1 MSSNFSLSGERSQEA
16 WIPASMALFLQ
27 SVDSGVKVTDF
38 SRHAHRQIQYNLKI
52 LDRYLLTALS
62 VATAMGVALLSLVLV
77 LGNVFKEMLD
87 LLINHN
93 VPLETVLSFVA
104 FVLPFSMTFT
114 IPWGFLTAV
123 LLVFGR
129 LSADNEI
136 IALRAN
142 GVSFSRIIAPVIGVA
157 LLLVGVCLWINTDVA
172 PRAQYAM
179 LTSLFRIATSNPTAM
194 FQADEVVDQFPD
206 RRIYVGARDGDLL
219 KNLIVFEIDERGM
232 PSKVVFAKTGSL
244 TSDNQNNRLLL
255 KVQDAHFEERDDR
268 QPDNV
273 DLIRQGI
280 TMREGVFPMSLQ
292 KLFDQKKRGKP
303 LSSHTLKELFDEL
316 AKPDCPRR
324 LAFEVEVSKRFS
336 LSLAALSF
344 ALIAVPLGITAH
356 RKETSVGFALSLIIA
371 FSYFFF
377 ILIAEAVSKNPGS
390 LPHSMPILLI
400 WLPNVF
406 FTGLGIW
413 LFTRLTRR

>member
-1 MSSNFSLSGERSQEA
+1 
-16 WIPASMALFLQ
+16 
-27 SVDSGVKVTDF
+27 V
-38 SRHAHRQIQYNLKI
+38 KI
-52 LDRYLLTALS
+52 LDRYLLTALG

-93 VPLETVLSFVA
+93 VPLETVFAFIA

-136 IALRAN
+136 IALRAT
-142 GVSFSRIIAPVIGVA
+142 GVSFPRIFLPVAGVA
-157 LLLVGVCLWINTDVA
+157 VLLVGACLWINTDVA
-172 PRAQYAM
+172 PRAQFAM
-179 LTSLFRIATSNPTAM
+179 INSLFRIATSSPASM

-206 RRIYVGARDGDLL
+206 RRIFVGGREGDLM
-219 KNLIVFEIDERGM
+219 KNLIVFEIDDRSA
-232 PSKVVFAKTGSL
+232 PSKVVFAKSGTL
-244 TSDNQNNRLLL
+244 TSDAGNNRLLL
-255 KVQDAHFEERDDR
+255 RVDDAHFEQRDER

-280 TMREGVFPMSLQ
+280 TMKSGVFPMSLQ
-292 KLFDQKKRGKP
+292 KLLDRKRRMKP
-303 LSSHTLKELFDEL
+303 LSSHTIGELFAEL

-324 LAFEVEVSKRFS
+324 LAYQVEVSKRFS

-356 RKETSVGFALSLIIA
+356 RKETSVGFALSLVIA
-371 FSYFFF
+371 FGYFFF
-377 ILIAEAVSKNPGS
+377 IIIADTLRENPNA
-390 LPHSMPILLI
+390 MPILLV
-400 WLPNVF
+400 WLPNIV
-406 FTGLGIW
+406 FTGLGVW
-413 LFTRLTRR
+413 LFARLARR

>member
-1 MSSNFSLSGERSQEA
+1 
-16 WIPASMALFLQ
+16 
-27 SVDSGVKVTDF
+27 
-38 SRHAHRQIQYNLKI
+38 LKI
-52 LDRYLLTALS
+52 LDRYLLSALG
-62 VATAMGVALLSLVLV
+62 VATLMGVALLSLVLV

-93 VPLETVLSFVA
+93 VPLETVFAFVA

-142 GVSFSRIIAPVIGVA
+142 GVSFPRVMLPVLAVA
-157 LLLVGVCLWINTDVA
+157 LFLVGICLWINIEVA

-179 LTSLFRIATSNPTAM
+179 LTSLFRIATSNPSSM

-206 RRIYVGARDGDLL
+206 RRVFVGGREGDTL
-219 KNLIVFEIDERGM
+219 KNLIVFELDEHDS
-232 PSKVVFAKTGSL
+232 PSKVVFAKTGTL
-244 TSDNQNNRLLL
+244 TTDNQNHRLLL
-255 KVQDAHFEERDDR
+255 RVENANFEQRDER
-268 QPDNV
+268 QPENV
-273 DLIRQGI
+273 ELIRQGI
-280 TMREGVFPMSLQ
+280 TMREGVFPMSIQ
-292 KLFDQKKRGKP
+292 KLLDQKKRGKP
-303 LSSHTLKELFDEL
+303 LSSHTLTELLEEI
-316 AKPDCPRR
+316 AKPECKKR
-324 LAFEVEVSKRFS
+324 LSYEVEVSKRFS

-356 RKETSVGFALSLIIA
+356 RKETSVGFALSLVIA

-377 ILIAEAVSKNPGS
+377 IIVAEALIKNTS
-390 LPHSMPILLI
+390 LPAGLPVFMIWFPNLL
-400 WLPNVF
+400 F
-406 FTGLGIW
+406 MGLGVW
-413 LFTRLTRR
+413 LFSRLARR

>member
-1 MSSNFSLSGERSQEA
+1 M
-16 WIPASMALFLQ
+16 
-27 SVDSGVKVTDF
+27 VDF
-38 SRHAHRQIQYNLKI
+38 SPSFFPILKI

-62 VATAMGVALLSLVLV
+62 VATLMGVALLSLVLV

-93 VPLETVLSFVA
+93 VPLETVLSFIA

-136 IALRAN
+136 IALRSN
-142 GVSFSRIIAPVIGVA
+142 GVSFTRVFYPVLGIA
-157 LLLVGVCLWINTDVA
+157 LFLVGVCFWINTEVA
-172 PRAQYAM
+172 PKAQYAM
-179 LTSLFRIATSNPTAM
+179 LTSLYRIATSNPTAM

-206 RRIYVGARDGDLL
+206 RRIYVGSREGDLM
-219 KNLIVFEIDERGM
+219 KNLIVFEIDEKGI
-232 PSKVVFAKTGSL
+232 PSKVVFAKTGTL
-244 TSDNQNNRLLL
+244 TSDMQHNRLLL
-255 KVQDAHFEERDDR
+255 KVQDAHFEQRDHR
-268 QPDNV
+268 QPDQV
-273 DLIRQGI
+273 DMIRQGI

-292 KLFDQKKRGKP
+292 KLFDQKKREKP
-303 LSSHTLKELFDEL
+303 LSSHTLQELFAEL

-324 LAFEVEVSKRFS
+324 LAFQVEISKRFS

-356 RKETSVGFALSLIIA
+356 RKETSVGFALSLVIA
-371 FSYFFF
+371 FGYFFF
-377 ILIAEAVSKNPGS
+377 IIVADTFRNNAQAFPVV
-390 LPHSMPILLI
+390 LI
-400 WLPNVF
+400 WLPNLF
-406 FTGLGIW
+406 FTGLGVW
-413 LFTRLTRR
+413 LFSRLARR

>member
-1 MSSNFSLSGERSQEA
+1 MA
-16 WIPASMALFLQ
+16 WALLLTFPRRPFRY
-27 SVDSGVKVTDF
+27 SFPT
-38 SRHAHRQIQYNLKI
+38 LKI
-52 LDRYLLTALS
+52 LDRYLLTALG

-93 VPLETVLSFVA
+93 VPLETVFSFVA

-136 IALRAN
+136 IALRSN
-142 GVSFSRIIAPVIGVA
+142 GVSFTRIFHPVLGVA
-157 LLLVGVCLWINTDVA
+157 LLMVALCFWINTEVA

-206 RRIYVGARDGDLL
+206 YRIYVGGRDGDQMN
-219 KNLIVFEIDERGM
+219 NLIVFKLDDKGKGGWI
-232 PSKVVFAKTGSL
+232 PTQVVFAKSGML
-244 TSDNQNNRLLL
+244 TSDLDNSRLLL
-255 KVQDAHFEERDDR
+255 KVEDAHFEQRDDR
-268 QPDNV
+268 HPDNV
-273 DLIRQGI
+273 ELIRQGI
-280 TMREGVFPMSLQ
+280 TMREGIFPLSLQ
-292 KLFDQKKRGKP
+292 KLFDEKKKDKP
-303 LSSHTLKELFDEL
+303 LSSHTLSELFAEL
-316 AKPDCPRR
+316 AKPDNPRR
-324 LAFEVEVSKRFS
+324 LAFQVEVSKRFS

-371 FSYFFF
+371 FGYFFF
-377 ILIAEAVSKNPGS
+377 IIIADTFRNNPHAF
-390 LPHSMPILLI
+390 PVVLI
-400 WLPNVF
+400 WMPNLF
-406 FTGLGIW
+406 FTGLGLW
-413 LFTRLTRR
+413 LFSRLAKR

>member
-1 MSSNFSLSGERSQEA
+1 M
-16 WIPASMALFLQ
+16 I
-27 SVDSGVKVTDF
+27 DF
-38 SRHAHRQIQYNLKI
+38 SPSFFPILKI

-62 VATAMGVALLSLVLV
+62 VATLMGVALLSLVLV

-93 VPLETVLSFVA
+93 VPLETVLSFIA

-136 IALRAN
+136 IALRSN
-142 GVSFSRIIAPVIGVA
+142 GVSFTRVFYPVLGIA
-157 LLLVGVCLWINTDVA
+157 LFLVGVCFWINTEVA
-172 PRAQYAM
+172 PKAQYAM
-179 LTSLFRIATSNPTAM
+179 LTSLYRIATSNPTAM

-206 RRIYVGARDGDLL
+206 RRIYVGSREGDLM
-219 KNLIVFEIDERGM
+219 KNLIVFEIDEKGI
-232 PSKVVFAKTGSL
+232 PSKVVFAKTGTL
-244 TSDNQNNRLLL
+244 TSDMQHNRLLL
-255 KVQDAHFEERDDR
+255 KVQDAHFEQRDHR
-268 QPDNV
+268 QPDQV
-273 DLIRQGI
+273 DMIRQGI

-292 KLFDQKKRGKP
+292 KLFDQKKREKP
-303 LSSHTLKELFDEL
+303 LSSHTLQELFAEL

-324 LAFEVEVSKRFS
+324 LAFQVEISKRFS

-356 RKETSVGFALSLIIA
+356 RKETSVGFALSLVIA
-371 FSYFFF
+371 FGYFFF
-377 ILIAEAVSKNPGS
+377 IIVADTFRNNDHAFPVV
-390 LPHSMPILLI
+390 LI
-400 WLPNVF
+400 WLPNLF

-413 LFTRLTRR
+413 LFSRLARR

>member
-1 MSSNFSLSGERSQEA
+1 M
-16 WIPASMALFLQ
+16 
-27 SVDSGVKVTDF
+27 
-38 SRHAHRQIQYNLKI
+38 KI
-52 LDRYLLTALS
+52 LDRYLLTALG

-93 VPLETVLSFVA
+93 VPLETVFSFVA

-136 IALRAN
+136 IALRSN
-142 GVSFSRIIAPVIGVA
+142 GVSFTRIFYPVLATAI
-157 LLLVGVCLWINTDVA
+157 LLVGLCLWINTEIA

-179 LTSLFRIATSNPTAM
+179 LNSLFRIATSNPTAM

-206 RRIYVGARDGDLL
+206 YRIFVGGRDGNVM
-219 KNLIVFEIDERGM
+219 KNL
-232 PSKVVFAKTGSL
+232 VVFKMDDKGGKGWIPSQVIFAKAGSL
-244 TSDNQNNRLLL
+244 TSDLENSRLLL
-255 KVQDAHFEERDDR
+255 RVENAHFEQRDER

-273 DLIRQGI
+273 DLIREGI
-280 TMREGVFPMSLQ
+280 TMGEGTFPISLQ
-292 KLFDQKKRGKP
+292 KLFDQKKRDKP
-303 LSSHTLKELFDEL
+303 LSACTLSELLAAL
-316 AKPDCPRR
+316 AKPDNPKR
-324 LAFEVEVSKRFS
+324 LSYEVEVSKRFS

-356 RKETSVGFALSLIIA
+356 RKETSVGFALSLMIA
-371 FSYFFF
+371 FGYFFF
-377 ILIAEAVSKNPGS
+377 IIIADTFRNNAHVFPVV
-390 LPHSMPILLI
+390 LI
-400 WLPNVF
+400 WLPNLV
-406 FTGLGIW
+406 FTGLGIY
-413 LFTRLTRR
+413 LFTRLARR

>member
-1 MSSNFSLSGERSQEA
+1 LQPFNLNGAVLAISRFRRQNERLFQTILIGN
-16 WIPASMALFLQ
+16 IP
-27 SVDSGVKVTDF
+27 
-38 SRHAHRQIQYNLKI
+38 HPLKI
-52 LDRYLLTALS
+52 LDRYLLTALG

-142 GVSFSRIIAPVIGVA
+142 GVSFSRIIVPVLGVA
-157 LLLVGVCLWINTDVA
+157 LLLVGLCLWINTEVA

-206 RRIYVGARDGDLL
+206 RRIYVGARDGDQL
-219 KNLIVFEIDERGM
+219 KNLIVFEIDDRGM
-232 PSKVVFAKTGSL
+232 PSKVVFAKTGTL
-244 TSDNQNNRLLL
+244 TADNQHNRLLL

-280 TMREGVFPMSLQ
+280 TMREGIFPMSLQ
-292 KLFDQKKRGKP
+292 KLFDQKKRVKP
-303 LSSHTLKELFDEL
+303 LSSHTLQELFAEL

-324 LAFEVEVSKRFS
+324 LAFQVEVSKRFS
-336 LSLAALSF
+336 MSLAALSF

-371 FSYFFF
+371 FGYFFF
-377 ILIAEAVSKNPGS
+377 IIIADTFRDNP
-390 LPHSMPILLI
+390 HAMPVLLI
-400 WLPNVF
+400 WLPNIF

-413 LFTRLTRR
+413 LFSRLARR

>member
-1 MSSNFSLSGERSQEA
+1 MTPSYSPPCFHPLLLA
-16 WIPASMALFLQ
+16 TALALRFIQ
-27 SVDSGVKVTDF
+27 SFPDVP
-38 SRHAHRQIQYNLKI
+38 RHSFRYPFPTLKI
-52 LDRYLLTALS
+52 LDRYLLTALG

-136 IALRAN
+136 IALRSN
-142 GVSFSRIIAPVIGVA
+142 GVSFTRIFYPVLGVA
-157 LLLVGVCLWINTDVA
+157 ILLVGICLWINTEVA

-179 LTSLFRIATSNPTAM
+179 LTSLFRIATSNPSAM
-194 FQADEVVDQFPD
+194 FQGDEVVDQFPD
-206 RRIYVGARDGDLL
+206 YRIFVGARDGDQM
-219 KNLIVFEIDERGM
+219 KNLIVFKMDDKGSKGWI
-232 PSKVVFAKTGSL
+232 PSQVVFAKTGSL
-244 TSDNQNNRLLL
+244 TSDLDNNRLLL
-255 KVQDAHFEERDDR
+255 KVEDAHFEERDER

-273 DLIRQGI
+273 DLLRQGI
-280 TMREGVFPMSLQ
+280 TMREGIFPMSLQ
-292 KLFDQKKRGKP
+292 KLFDQKKRDKP
-303 LSSHTLKELFDEL
+303 LSSHTLRELLAEL
-316 AKPDCPRR
+316 AKPDNPRR
-324 LAFEVEVSKRFS
+324 LAFQVEVSKRFS

-371 FSYFFF
+371 FGYFFF
-377 ILIAEAVSKNPGS
+377 IIIADTFRNNAHAFPVV
-390 LPHSMPILLI
+390 LI
-400 WLPNVF
+400 WLPNLF
-406 FTGLGIW
+406 FTGLGIY
-413 LFTRLTRR
+413 LFTRLARR

>member
-1 MSSNFSLSGERSQEA
+1 M
-16 WIPASMALFLQ
+16 
-27 SVDSGVKVTDF
+27 
-38 SRHAHRQIQYNLKI
+38 KI

-62 VATAMGVALLSLVLV
+62 VATLMGVALLSLVLV

-93 VPLETVLSFVA
+93 VPLETVFAFVA

-142 GVSFSRIIAPVIGVA
+142 GVSFTRIFLPVLAIA
-157 LLLVGVCLWINTDVA
+157 LLMVGVCLWINIDMA
-172 PRAQYAM
+172 PRAQWSM
-179 LTSLFRIATSNPTAM
+179 LNSLFRIATHDPASM

-206 RRIYVGARDGDLL
+206 RRIYVGGREGDHLR
-219 KNLIVFEIDERGM
+219 NLVVFEIDETGV

-244 TSDNQNNRLLL
+244 TTDEAQQRLLL
-255 KVQDAHFEERDDR
+255 RVQDANFEQRDEHH
-268 QPDNV
+268 PENV

-280 TMREGVFPMSLQ
+280 TMREGVFPMSLK
-292 KLFDQKKRGKP
+292 KLIDRRKRDKP
-303 LSSHTLKELFDEL
+303 LSSHTLGELL
-316 AKPDCPRR
+316 AAIAAPDCPRR
-324 LAFEVEVSKRFS
+324 LAYEVEVSKRFS

-356 RKETSVGFALSLIIA
+356 RKETSVGFALSLVIA
-371 FSYFFF
+371 FGYFFF
-377 ILIAEAVSKNPGS
+377 IIIADSFRENA
-390 LPHSMPILLI
+390 HAMPVLLI
-400 WLPNVF
+400 WLPNIL
-406 FTGLGIW
+406 FTALGLW
-413 LFTRLTRR
+413 LFMRLARR

>member
-1 MSSNFSLSGERSQEA
+1 MTQVARDHLFTNF
-16 WIPASMALFLQ
+16 
-27 SVDSGVKVTDF
+27 
-38 SRHAHRQIQYNLKI
+38 LKI
-52 LDRYLLTALS
+52 LDRYLLTSLG

-93 VPLETVLSFVA
+93 VPLQTVFAFIA

-142 GVSFSRIIAPVIGVA
+142 GVSFPRIIVPVLAVA
-157 LLLVGVCLWINTDVA
+157 IFLVGICLWINTDVA
-172 PRAQYAM
+172 PRAQFAM
-179 LTSLFRIATSNPTAM
+179 INSLFRIATNDPGSL

-206 RRIYVGARDGDLL
+206 RRIYVGARDGDLM
-219 KNLIVFEIDERGM
+219 KNLIVFEIDDQGVT
-232 PSKVVFAKTGSL
+232 SKVVFAKTGTL
-244 TSDNQNNRLLL
+244 TSDTENRRLLL
-255 KVQDAHFEERDDR
+255 RVKDANFEQRDER
-268 QPDNV
+268 QPQNV
-273 DLIRQGI
+273 ELIRQGI
-280 TMREGVFPMSLQ
+280 TMKEGVFPMSLQ
-292 KLFDQKKRGKP
+292 KLMDRKKRGKP
-303 LSSHTLKELFDEL
+303 MSSHTIQELLVEL
-316 AKPDCPRR
+316 AKPDCPRP
-324 LAFEVEVSKRFS
+324 LAYQVEISKRFS
-336 LSLAALSF
+336 MSLAALSF

-356 RKETSVGFALSLIIA
+356 RKETSIGFALSLVIA

-390 LPHSMPILLI
+390 MPHSMPIFLI
-400 WLPNVF
+400 WLPNLVF
-406 FTGLGIW
+406 TALGVW
-413 LFTRLTRR
+413 LFRRLARS